1 MSWPPEDAGDLLER
15 WRELGS
21 PEIPLS
27 QGVGIVDLVKWLD
40 PMMFLKPSEA
50 EMDRVRAELG
60 LETAPESES
69 QPEGQER
76 LL

>member
-1 MSWPPEDAGDLLER
+1 MKADWPPEDAGDLLER

-40 PMMFLKPSEA
+40 PRMFRVPSEA

-60 LETAPESES
+60 LEPE
-69 QPEGQER
+69 PEKQER